1 MKRIFL
7 LATILLLSVN
17 VGAKS
22 AAKNSKAKIEVAQL
36 VKTTKSWNGAG
47 LPSYPQGKPEIT
59 ILRIKIPAGAKLPM
73 HEHPVINAGV
83 LLSGELT
90 VKTVN
95 GKILYLK
102 AGDPIVEVVDTWHYG
117 INEGKQPAEII
128 VFYAGTIGE
137 KITIKK

>member
-1 MKRIFL
+1 MKRVFL
-7 LATILLLSVN
+7 LTTILLLSVN
-17 VGAKS
+17 VDAKS
-22 AAKNSKAKIEVAQL
+22 AVENSKAKIEVAQL
-36 VKTTKSWNGAG
+36 VKTTKSWNGAD
-47 LPSYPQGKPEIT
+47 LPSYPQGKPEVT
-59 ILRIKIPAGAKLPM
+59 ILRIKIPADTKLPM

-95 GKILYLK
+95 GKVLYLK

-117 INEGKQPAEII
+117 INQGKDPAEII
-128 VFYAGTIGE
+128 VFYAGTVDE

>member
-47 LPSYPQGKPEIT
+47 LPNYPQGQPEIT
-59 ILRIKIPAGAKLPM
+59 ILRIIIPVGTKLPM